1 MIALP
6 PHDPPVLQSVRF
18 PGQPEI
24 AIDVLRLDAIHP
36 VISGNKWFKLQ
47 GHWQR
52 IPPACETVVTFGGA
66 WSNHLIAAA
75 CAAQLSGIRS
85 VGIVRG
91 EAPPDLSPTLRA
103 ARDYGMRLEF
113 IRRSDY
119 AARNDPAFLA
129 ELSGRYPGAYII
141 PEGGGGPAGIYGCAG
156 ILRTA
161 DCSGYTHI
169 CCAVGTGAM
178 FLGLALSARP
188 EQRVVGIPV
197 LKGVDPLTVPDACL
211 LSPAQRARSQT
222 LPGYHFEGYARHP
235 ERLLEFMNGLYR
247 DTGIP
252 TDIVYTGKL
261 FFAIRDAVA
270 HNFFP
275 PTANLLLIHSGGLQG
290 NRSLAPGTLQF

>member
-1 MIALP
+1 M
-6 PHDPPVLQSVRF
+6 
-18 PGQPEI
+18 PEI
-24 AIDVLRLDAIHP
+24 VVDVLRLDLIHP

-47 GHWQR
+47 GHWPR
-52 IPPACETVVTFGGA
+52 IPQASGTVITFGGA
-66 WSNHLIAAA
+66 WSNHLIATA
-75 CAAQLSGIRS
+75 CAAHHSGIRS

-91 EAPPDLSPTLRA
+91 EAPRELSPTLRA

-119 AARNDPAFLA
+119 AARNDPALLA
-129 ELSGRYPGAYII
+129 ELSARYPGAYII
-141 PEGGGGPAGIYGCAG
+141 PEGGGGPPGIQGCAG
-156 ILRTA
+156 ILRTI
-161 DCSGYTHI
+161 DCTRYTHI

-188 EQRVVGIPV
+188 EQYVIGIPV
-197 LKGVDPLTVPDACL
+197 LKGVDPLAVPDACL
-211 LSPAQRARSQT
+211 LSPAQRTRSQT
-222 LPGYHFEGYARHP
+222 LSGYHFGGYARHP
-235 ERLLEFMNGLYR
+235 AVLLEFMNGLYR

-270 HNFFP
+270 HNIFP
-275 PTANLLLIHSGGLQG
+275 PFANLLLIHSGGLQG